1 MKTTKPKWVKQE
13 EKKVRKI
20 LKDMEEDN
28 LIDHMQVD
36 VFTSTRE
43 MTVLSVYIV
52 KGRLTVDVE

>member
-1 MKTTKPKWVKQE
+1 MKTTKPEWVKQE

-28 LIDHMQVD
+28 LIDRMQVD
-36 VFTSTRE
+36 VFTSTGE